1 MDGIYCGPAP
11 LPADLLLRWNLDP
24 VLLLAL
30 AACALFLR
38 RSRAGLAAVGV
49 LIIASVSPLCA
60 LSSALFSA
68 RAAHHLLL
76 VAVAAP
82 LIATAC
88 PARVA
93 RAVGPALAVF
103 ALSLWAW
110 HAPVAYDLALSHK
123 GVYWIM
129 QLSLLGGAVWFWRQI
144 LAPAASLV
152 TEGPLIVAAYG
163 QMGLLGA
170 VLTFAPTPLY
180 AAHATAPLAFGLTP
194 LGDQQLGGL
203 LMWAPGGVPFAI
215 VAAMLLER
223 FWAQAESAEP

>member
-30 AACALFLR
+30 AACVLFLR
-38 RSRAGLAAVGV
+38 RSHAGLAADGV
-49 LIIASVSPLCA
+49 LIVASVSPLCA

-68 RAAHHLLL
+68 RAAHHLLV

-82 LIATAC
+82 LIAAAC
-88 PARVA
+88 PAGVA
-93 RAVGPALAVF
+93 RAAGPALAGF
-103 ALSLWAW
+103 ALTLWAW
-110 HAPVAYDLALSHK
+110 HAPAAYDLALSHK
-123 GVYWIM
+123 GVYWLM
-129 QLSLLGGAVWFWRQI
+129 QLSLLGGAVWFWRQV
-144 LAPAASLV
+144 LAPTASLV
-152 TEGPLIVAAYG
+152 TEGPLIIAAYG

-215 VAAMLLER
+215 VAAMLLAR